1 MENEQKTS
9 ITETKL
15 NEIATKSSI
24 TLREL
29 KELVFQYQRTENKSC
44 KEENDKHEEAQRY
57 MALNLND
64 RRIRNEMINLDLE
77 FAELK
82 PKNELLKKGKYHA
95 PKTGLI
101 WRLF

>member
-1 MENEQKTS
+1 MAEPQPTAEQKL
-9 ITETKL
+9 IV
-15 NEIATKSSI
+15 IAEKGGV

-29 KELVFQYQRTENKSC
+29 KELVFQYQRAENKSC
-44 KEENDKHEEAQRY
+44 KEENDKHEEGQRFI
-57 MALNLND
+57 MLNLND

-82 PKNELLKKGKYHA
+82 PKNELLKQGKYHP